1 MQFCFV
7 HDAAKTMYCELN
19 CSHTI
24 EPSFIFCVTVSA
36 GHASYFWWHVTHRR
50 VMLFYRH
57 VTRHRGIFSKFSPR
71 HLFYILHHVSKFSA
85 LKTCFNADTR
95 SPSWRS
101 SSPLSAQWSSSPLP
115 TQGSSS
121 THPAGGQ
128 THPSPPSCHL
138 PPILPV
144 LKLSLPPRDGRRETG
159 NERRYTRDER
169 QETRDERRETRDEI
183 WETR

>member
-1 MQFCFV
+1 MLLTKYIFMQFCFV

-36 GHASYFWWHVTHRR
+36 GHASYFCWHVTHRR

-85 LKTCFNADTR
+85 LKTCFNADTHAQPNLPLLTANFHP
-95 SPSWRS
+95 SSWWSTSTPLPGGQPPPLLLAVNLHPSSWRS
-101 SSPLSAQWSSSPLP
+101 TSIPTPGKQPSLSWWSSS
-115 TQGSSS
+115 
-121 THPAGGQ
+121 
-128 THPSPPSCHL
+128 
-138 PPILPV
+138 
-144 LKLSLPPRDGRRETG
+144 
-159 NERRYTRDER
+159 
-169 QETRDERRETRDEI
+169 
-183 WETR
+183 